1 MKRSQARLE
10 AEMTDTELD
19 LLVETLVREAFSG
32 AHLEVGTA
40 AGGTLCR
47 MLESLPSE
55 RGFVVVD
62 RLEYFQGQ
70 RQTLFANL
78 ARHRVDASRV
88 DLRATTSRAAFRA
101 AARRG
106 ECFDFILIDAGHK
119 LLDVT
124 YDLRWTRL
132 LQPGGVVCFHDY
144 DNRWS
149 HRGVRVA
156 VDRFER
162 RHPEY
167 ERIGFA
173 DTLVVLRKKERA
185 SRPEIDALD
194 YLNAF
199 SLWLPLRI
207 GRTAGKFAKRWRRRT
222 NKSESL

>member
-88 DLRATTSRAAFRA
+88 DLRATTSRASPNTT
-101 AARRG
+101 G
-106 ECFDFILIDAGHK
+106 
-119 LLDVT
+119 
-124 YDLRWTRL
+124 
-132 LQPGGVVCFHDY
+132 
-144 DNRWS
+144 S
-149 HRGVRVA
+149 RGVW
-156 VDRFER
+156 
-162 RHPEY
+162 
-167 ERIGFA
+167 
-173 DTLVVLRKKERA
+173 TT
-185 SRPEIDALD
+185 SC
-194 YLNAF
+194 
-199 SLWLPLRI
+199 
-207 GRTAGKFAKRWRRRT
+207 WR
-222 NKSESL
+222 

>member
-10 AEMTDTELD
+10 AEMTDAELD
-19 LLVETLVREAFSG
+19 LLVETLAREAFSG

-62 RLEYFQGQ
+62 RLEYFEGQ
-70 RQTLFANL
+70 HRMLCANL
-78 ARHRVDASRV
+78 ARHRVDASRI

-101 AARRG
+101 ASRRG
-106 ECFDFILIDAGHK
+106 ESFDFILIDAGHK

-144 DNRWS
+144 DDRWS

-162 RHPEY
+162 RHSEY
-167 ERIGFA
+167 ERIGIV
-173 DTLVVLRKKERA
+173 DTLVVLRKKEGTR
-185 SRPEIDALD
+185 RPEVDALD
-194 YLNAF
+194 YLHAF
-199 SLWLPLRI
+199 TLWLPLRL
-207 GRTAGKFAKRWRRRT
+207 GRTAGKLAKRWRRRT
-222 NKSESL
+222 NKSESV